1 MDERRTVIVIY
12 LDFNELFDKKPYII
26 LKERKKQLK
35 FGFHMKGFSKIN

>member
-26 LKERKKQLK
+26 LKEKKTI
-35 FGFHMKGFSKIN
+35 KIWLSHEEFF